1 MAWIKDLPTAVCAV
15 RGHELPAAHVR
26 SLDGPLLVGAEIDVS
41 DPSVAG
47 TGPGSA
53 DGGEAGANRPGAAET
68 WRLARCLRCDAWRRV
83 DPPGAEAADRLPP
96 PEQLHLPRRDK
107 ALRTAIV
114 MRVIAVERG
123 IHSVLFTLV
132 AVLAFLLRV
141 ELVGVKGW
149 VRHALSG
156 LTSNS
161 SQTGNAFGGSFLV
174 KEGNHLLALK
184 TSTLT
189 VVIAVAVAYAVV
201 EGVEAVGLW
210 RERRWAE
217 YLTVL
222 ATVGFIPY
230 EIEELLKG
238 VSALKVAALIINVV
252 ILAYLLWSKELFGIG
267 RLRHRHDEEAEDP
280 WARFARPRPAGRPP
294 SVPAPASTGSPS
306 VDPVRR

>member
-1 MAWIKDLPTAVCAV
+1 MAWVKDLPTAVCAV
-15 RGHELPAAHVR
+15 RGHHLPAAAVR
-26 SLDGPLLVGAEIDVS
+26 SLDGPLLVGAEIDVA

-47 TGPGSA
+47 AGPGT
-53 DGGEAGANRPGAAET
+53 GQPGAAER
-68 WRLARCLRCDAWRRV
+68 WRLARCLRCDSWQRV
-83 DPPGAEAADRLPP
+83 DPPGADAPDRLPP
-96 PEQLHLPRRDK
+96 PEELHLPRRDK
-107 ALRTAIV
+107 ALRTAII

-123 IHSVLFTLV
+123 IHCVLFTVV
-132 AVLAFLLRV
+132 AVLALLLRV

-230 EIEELLKG
+230 EVHELLKG
-238 VSALKVAALIINVV
+238 VSALKVAALVVNVV
-252 ILAYLLWSKELFGIG
+252 ILLYLLWSKELFGIG
-267 RLRHRHDEEAEDP
+267 RLRRRHDEEADDP
-280 WARFARPRPAGRPP
+280 WAPFARPDPAGSPP
-294 SVPAPASTGSPS
+294 SVPAAASTTSSGH
-306 VDPVRR
+306 DPVRR